1 VQLGLGLRKY
11 RTMRWNKLT
20 ISLDIAF
27 YGLGLN
33 SSTILQ
39 TIGFGSVTAGTP
51 QHQIQ
56 QSLRNVSIGNIIL
69 AVGGL
74 VGCPASSSY
83 TDVQIPGYW
92 LTFAFIDFWGRKPIQ
107 LMGFIILVSELP
119 LYSHSHS
126 LTLQTIIFI
135 CMGFGYE
142 KMQSTHAG
150 KSAFVVCS
158 HHVHR
163 ILLTFQFLYCMA
175 NLFQSE

>member
-1 VQLGLGLRKY
+1 
-11 RTMRWNKLT
+11 MRWNKLT

-74 VGCPASSSY
+74 VGCPAPSSY

-107 LMGFIILVSELP
+107 LMGFIILVSGPPSLLAFAFPDSSDHHLHLHGFRLREDAVNTRWQERVCGMFTPCSQDLADISVP
-119 LYSHSHS
+119 LLHGQ
-126 LTLQTIIFI
+126 LVP
-135 CMGFGYE
+135 
-142 KMQSTHAG
+142 K
-150 KSAFVVCS
+150 
-158 HHVHR
+158 
-163 ILLTFQFLYCMA
+163 
-175 NLFQSE
+175 